1 MTQGVVVF
9 QRNTVSEE
17 KTMLHV
23 DCFMGGECNLMWI
36 FFTSQ
41 STLIID
47 PKIMLNLEIVCDT
60 LNIIFGVVYIHLSKF
75 HPYHSPHSFQTKKE

>member
-1 MTQGVVVF
+1 
-9 QRNTVSEE
+9 
-17 KTMLHV
+17 MLHV

-47 PKIMLNLEIVCDT
+47 PKIMLNLEIVCNT
-60 LNIIFGVVYIHLSKF
+60 LNRIFSVLCKQRIKTTLMCEVEIH
-75 HPYHSPHSFQTKKE
+75 HSN